1 MLAYNIATDME
12 NTAQEILDERENK
25 KENKSKKPKKVN
37 KNIVIG
43 IIKEELVEIAVLP
56 DAKQQEEKLKTF
68 IEEMSRKY
76 TQPSTVKSP
85 RKPKRVYSAKN
96 RTNNRKSY

>member
-56 DAKQQEEKLKTF
+56 DAKLQEEKLKTF

-76 TQPSTVKSP
+76 TQPSTKKSP